1 MIMVVVVVMEQM
13 LMRMMVMQMVAAAMM
28 MGCGAL
34 DEVPLT
40 SSLSITEDSRPYS
53 YGKCT

>member
-1 MIMVVVVVMEQM
+1 MIMLMVLEQM